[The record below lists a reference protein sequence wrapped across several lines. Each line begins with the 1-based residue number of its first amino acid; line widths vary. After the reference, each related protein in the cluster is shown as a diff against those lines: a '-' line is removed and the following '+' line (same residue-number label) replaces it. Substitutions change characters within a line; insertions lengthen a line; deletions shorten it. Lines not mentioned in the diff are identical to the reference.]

1 MANLCFIAISIFFIG
16 VSLATEQNMSQ
27 STILS
32 DVSYYK
38 FVMQWPHGLCTS
50 ANHPRCIHPYPY
62 YLCIHGLWPE
72 NSGHQN
78 PSVKQLPFNYALISG
93 NILPQ
98 LRTTWPS
105 VVQANSNFAFW
116 KHEWDAHGIRSDFDQ
131 HTYFARTVHM
141 AHLLNPTLKL
151 AARNIV
157 PGGTYALATFE
168 SELQQIYGSRVQL
181 RCKTDFAGARGRF
194 NLWELHFILTFT
206 PTGGYV
212 IHPNNQRS
220 SCNSIVY
227 Y

>member
-116 KHEWDAHGIRSDFDQ
+116 KHEWDAH
-131 HTYFARTVHM
+131 
-141 AHLLNPTLKL
+141 
-151 AARNIV
+151 ARNIV